1 LKTWSEACCCQWKL
15 GDAWKEEAQGKVEEL
30 GATVAFDAIAGQSTG
45 DLLDYCEENL
55 LSTSMVVSQ
64 ERSKMDPG
72 VDLSRK
78 EAQGFFLSA
87 WLEQGGTLNM
97 LYRMMAASPAKVSQ
111 QRT

>member
-1 LKTWSEACCCQWKL
+1 
-15 GDAWKEEAQGKVEEL
+15 V
-30 GATVAFDAIAGQSTG
+30 
-45 DLLDYCEENL
+45 
-55 LSTSMVVSQ
+55 
-64 ERSKMDPG
+64 DPG